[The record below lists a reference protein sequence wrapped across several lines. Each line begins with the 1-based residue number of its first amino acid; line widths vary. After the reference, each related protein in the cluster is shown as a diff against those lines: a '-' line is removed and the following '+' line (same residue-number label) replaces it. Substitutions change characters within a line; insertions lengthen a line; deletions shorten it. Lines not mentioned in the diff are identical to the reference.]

1 MTMTEDQRK
10 KLGVIAT
17 KLGTTIEK
25 LLEGAN
31 PNDIIAKYTKGDMKI
46 LNE

>member
-1 MTMTEDQRK
+1 MTLTEDQRK
-10 KLGVIAT
+10 KLGTIAI

-25 LLEGAN
+25 LLEGAS
-31 PNDIIAKYTKGDMKI
+31 PSDIIEKYSKGDMKI

>member
-1 MTMTEDQRK
+1 MTPTEEQRK
-10 KLGVIAT
+10 KLGAIAA

-31 PNDIIAKYTKGDMKI
+31 PNDIIEKYSKGDMKV